1 MPHLTPSDI
10 RSVAFRK
17 PPLGRRGYDEQEVD
31 EFLDQVEST
40 ISALTE
46 ELAALRGHRA
56 PAAAPPAAAAGT
68 ASSAVAEPQVA
79 ILAQLEEIR
88 ARLDCIEAA
97 VAGGGPRSSFGDPMF
112 RS

>member
-17 PPLGRRGYDEQEVD
+17 PAFGRRGYDEQDVD

-46 ELAALRGHRA
+46 ELTALRGQSTSAVA
-56 PAAAPPAAAAGT
+56 PAAAPAG
-68 ASSAVAEPQVA
+68 VGVEPQVA

-88 ARLDCIEAA
+88 ARLTRIEAA
-97 VAGGGPRSSFGDPMF
+97 VAGGGPRSPFGDPMF